1 MQYDSAIP
9 NDNDEIT
16 TGHRPEVN
24 SMKWFKTVFLPS
36 LEERYNQRNGKMW
49 LTVKQTNVCKD
60 YMTYSNTV
68 RGSMYMDIG
77 EKRYAIQIAQNGC
90 ACLHILVN
98 GWIVSHT

>member
-1 MQYDSAIP
+1 MIKPSQA
-9 NDNDEIT
+9 T
-16 TGHRPEVN
+16 TTTRQAKRQDVN